1 MSETETRSRR
11 VIDFHSHVLPNID
24 DGSSSLEMS
33 REIMEETRRQKVKKM
48 VATPHFYPDRMSLDI
63 FLSKREKAAKALL
76 SVHDIDTC
84 PSIFLGAEI
93 AYYEG
98 IGDSPFLGDL
108 TIVGTNS
115 LMIEMPFHK
124 WSGKEISEIL
134 SISLCSPFSVILAH
148 IERYLNWQDPD
159 TINRLL
165 DAGVFIQSNAE
176 FFIEKETRNKALSM
190 LKDAQIHIL
199 GSDTHNTDTRPQ
211 RIGEAKAIIK
221 DSLGEGVIE
230 NMLYHSK
237 TLLDGALS
245 IDQMEF

>member
-1 MSETETRSRR
+1 
-11 VIDFHSHVLPNID
+11 
-24 DGSSSLEMS
+24 
-33 REIMEETRRQKVKKM
+33 MERQ
-48 VATPHFYPDRMSLDI
+48 RN
-63 FLSKREKAAKALL
+63 
-76 SVHDIDTC
+76 
-84 PSIFLGAEI
+84 
-93 AYYEG
+93 
-98 IGDSPFLGDL
+98 IGD
-108 TIVGTNS
+108 I
-115 LMIEMPFHK
+115 K
-124 WSGKEISEIL
+124 Y
-134 SISLCSPFSVILAH
+134 

-245 IDQMEF
+245 IDQMGF